1 MVMHTWFVSLAAG
14 FVAHDYR
21 VRLGQL
27 LQLMQVR
34 CRNIG
39 SVQVAG
45 FVGQKLYRFAAE
57 RFVAVK
63 ADKKQYVLEKAIP
76 DEPPA
81 NATQAVK
88 KAWEKHVDDSA
99 EVSCLMLATMI
110 PELQKNLEDLAAFDM
125 ITQLKEMFQEQAR
138 HERFE
143 TMKSLMGCQ
152 MQEGSSVSTHVLKM
166 KSYIDQLERLGFPL
180 SIELAGDMI
189 LNSLPKSFDHFILNY
204 NMNGWEKS
212 ITELHKMLKTTEVN
226 IPSKTSPVLM
236 INEGRIKKPN
246 NKGKNIRGKGKG
258 KAKVVV
264 PKQPSKKIEKDAK
277 CFHCEEMGHWKRN
290 CPKYLAELNKTKSS
304 GASTSG
310 IFGLKNVRELKDGE
324 MELHVGNGAHVA
336 VKAIGEYEI
345 LLPSG
350 FYLKL
355 DNAKPHNGIYE
366 INVSNSCTSS
376 SMYTMNTKRLKS
388 DFSQSYLWHCR
399 LGHISKKRMEK
410 LQTDGIVEPT
420 GSETFDT
427 CESCLSG
434 KMTKAPFLGVGE
446 KATELL
452 GFIHTDVCGPF
463 KTMTRTGKRYFITFI
478 DDFSRYGY
486 VYLISHKHE
495 AFEVFKTFQKEV
507 ENQLGKTIK
516 AIRSDRGGKYLSYEF
531 EEHLRQC
538 GIVSQLT
545 PPGTPQ
551 LNGVSERR
559 NRTLLDMVRS
569 MMSRTNLPHSFWG
582 YALETAAKL
591 VNIAPTKKVN
601 KIPYEIWHGSKP
613 KTSYL
618 KVWGCDAYVKRE
630 TPNKLEPRG
639 EKVVFV
645 GYPKETMGYYF
656 YQPDKNKVVIIRK
669 GTFLEKEFLAR
680 SQADNIVDMEVIPEH
695 NLRSSRDRRDPDR
708 YGFFIQ
714 GNDVP
719 FLDGTEPTNYK
730 TAISDLES
738 DKWLDAMGAEMQSMH
753 DNQVWDLVDLPPNCK
768 TVGSKWVFMKKT
780 DMDGNVHTFKARL
793 VAKSFTQTQGIDY
806 EETFSPVAMLKSI
819 RILIAIS
826 AYYDYEIWQMDVKT
840 AFLNGHLIEDVY
852 MAQPEGFVDPKNP
865 NKVCKLKKSIYGLKQ
880 AYRSWNLRFDEKIK
894 EFGFLKNEDEPC
906 VYMKASGSIVMFLI
920 LYVDDILL
928 IGNDIP
934 TLNGVKSW
942 SFDAFQCKM
951 PKEVF
956 YLWHMGRS
964 YGTSDAAKEAAWMKK
979 FIADLGVVP
988 SIARPIE
995 VMCDNSGAIAQAKE
1009 PRSHH
1014 STKHILRKFH
1024 YIREILERGDITIN
1038 KVHTDH
1044 NLADPFTKP
1053 MPQAK
1058 HEEHARNIGLRFA
1071 SDWI

>member
-1 MVMHTWFVSLAAG
+1 MSTSNSNNNSSHSNYALRSIL
-14 FVAHDYR
+14 DKEK
-21 VRLGQL
+21 L
-27 LQLMQVR
+27 
-34 CRNIG
+34 NG
-39 SVQVAG
+39 SNFIDWHHNLRIV
-45 FVGQKLYRFAAE
+45 L
-57 RFVAVK
+57 K

-81 NATQAVK
+81 NTTQAVK

-189 LNSLPKSFDHFILNY
+189 LNSLPKSFDHFIMNY

-212 ITELHKMLKTTEVN
+212 ITELHKMLKTAEVN

-264 PKQPSKKIEKDAK
+264 PKHPSKK
-277 CFHCEEMGHWKRN
+277 MKRMPN
-290 CPKYLAELNKTKSS
+290 
-304 GASTSG
+304 ASTVKRWVIG
-310 IFGLKNVRELKDGE
+310 RGTELKNVRELKDGE

-355 DNAKPHNGIYE
+355 DNVCFIPNVTRNIVSVSRLHEQGFDYVFNGNYISAYFNNMFYFEAKPHNGIYE

-388 DFSQSYLWHCR
+388 DFNQSYLWHCR

-434 KMTKAPFLGVGE
+434 KMTKAPFSGVGE

-452 GFIHTDVCGPF
+452 GLIHTDVCGPF

-516 AIRSDRGGKYLSYEF
+516 AIRSDRGGEYLSYEF
-531 EEHLRQC
+531 EKHLRQC

-545 PPGTPQ
+545 PPGTP
-551 LNGVSERR
+551 
-559 NRTLLDMVRS
+559 
-569 MMSRTNLPHSFWG
+569 
-582 YALETAAKL
+582 
-591 VNIAPTKKVN
+591 
-601 KIPYEIWHGSKP
+601 
-613 KTSYL
+613 
-618 KVWGCDAYVKRE
+618 
-630 TPNKLEPRG
+630 
-639 EKVVFV
+639 
-645 GYPKETMGYYF
+645 
-656 YQPDKNKVVIIRK
+656 
-669 GTFLEKEFLAR
+669 
-680 SQADNIVDMEVIPEH
+680 
-695 NLRSSRDRRDPDR
+695 
-708 YGFFIQ
+708 
-714 GNDVP
+714 
-719 FLDGTEPTNYK
+719 
-730 TAISDLES
+730 
-738 DKWLDAMGAEMQSMH
+738 
-753 DNQVWDLVDLPPNCK
+753 
-768 TVGSKWVFMKKT
+768 
-780 DMDGNVHTFKARL
+780 
-793 VAKSFTQTQGIDY
+793 
-806 EETFSPVAMLKSI
+806 
-819 RILIAIS
+819 
-826 AYYDYEIWQMDVKT
+826 
-840 AFLNGHLIEDVY
+840 
-852 MAQPEGFVDPKNP
+852 
-865 NKVCKLKKSIYGLKQ
+865 
-880 AYRSWNLRFDEKIK
+880 
-894 EFGFLKNEDEPC
+894 
-906 VYMKASGSIVMFLI
+906 
-920 LYVDDILL
+920 
-928 IGNDIP
+928 
-934 TLNGVKSW
+934 
-942 SFDAFQCKM
+942 
-951 PKEVF
+951 
-956 YLWHMGRS
+956 
-964 YGTSDAAKEAAWMKK
+964 
-979 FIADLGVVP
+979 
-988 SIARPIE
+988 
-995 VMCDNSGAIAQAKE
+995 
-1009 PRSHH
+1009 
-1014 STKHILRKFH
+1014 
-1024 YIREILERGDITIN
+1024 
-1038 KVHTDH
+1038 
-1044 NLADPFTKP
+1044 
-1053 MPQAK
+1053 
-1058 HEEHARNIGLRFA
+1058 
-1071 SDWI
+1071 

>member
-1 MVMHTWFVSLAAG
+1 MSTSNSNNNSSHSNYALRSILDKEKLNGSNFIDW
-14 FVAHDYR
+14 H
-21 VRLGQL
+21 
-27 LQLMQVR
+27 
-34 CRNIG
+34 RNLRI
-39 SVQVAG
+39 V
-45 FVGQKLYRFAAE
+45 L
-57 RFVAVK
+57 K

-125 ITQLKEMFQEQAR
+125 ITQLKEMFQEQAH

-166 KSYIDQLERLGFPL
+166 KSYIDQLERLGFSL

-189 LNSLPKSFDHFILNY
+189 LNSLPKSFDHFIMNY

-212 ITELHKMLKTTEVN
+212 ITELHKMLKTAEVN

-290 CPKYLAELNKTKSS
+290 CPKYLAELKKAKSS

-310 IFGLKNVRELKDGE
+310 IFVIEMYSFSPKSWVFDTGCGSHICNKMKGLKNVRELKDGE

-355 DNAKPHNGIYE
+355 DNVCFIPNVTRNIVSVSRLHEQGFDYVFNGNYISAYFNNMFYFEAKPHNGIYE
-366 INVSNSCTSS
+366 IDVSNSCTSS
-376 SMYTMNTKRLKS
+376 SMYSINTKRLKS
-388 DFSQSYLWHCR
+388 DFNQSYLWHCR
-399 LGHISKKRMEK
+399 LGYISKKRMEK

-434 KMTKAPFLGVGE
+434 KMTKAPFSGVGE

-452 GFIHTDVCGPF
+452 GLIHTDVCGPF

-516 AIRSDRGGKYLSYEF
+516 AIRSDRGGEYLSYEF

-591 VNIAPTKKVN
+591 VNIAPTKKVD
-601 KIPYEIWHGSKP
+601 KTPYEIWHGSKP

-656 YQPDKNKVVIIRK
+656 YQPDKNKVVIMRK

-680 SQADNIVDMEVIPEH
+680 SQADNIVDMEVIPE
-695 NLRSSRDRRDPDR
+695 
-708 YGFFIQ
+708 
-714 GNDVP
+714 
-719 FLDGTEPTNYK
+719 T
-730 TAISDLES
+730 
-738 DKWLDAMGAEMQSMH
+738 
-753 DNQVWDLVDLPPNCK
+753 
-768 TVGSKWVFMKKT
+768 
-780 DMDGNVHTFKARL
+780 
-793 VAKSFTQTQGIDY
+793 
-806 EETFSPVAMLKSI
+806 
-819 RILIAIS
+819 
-826 AYYDYEIWQMDVKT
+826 
-840 AFLNGHLIEDVY
+840 
-852 MAQPEGFVDPKNP
+852 QPEVETLSQLRVDTTP
-865 NKVCKLKKSIYGLKQ
+865 V
-880 AYRSWNLRFDEKIK
+880 
-894 EFGFLKNEDEPC
+894 
-906 VYMKASGSIVMFLI
+906 
-920 LYVDDILL
+920 
-928 IGNDIP
+928 
-934 TLNGVKSW
+934 T
-942 SFDAFQCKM
+942 
-951 PKEVF
+951 
-956 YLWHMGRS
+956 HH
-964 YGTSDAAKEAAWMKK
+964 
-979 FIADLGVVP
+979 
-988 SIARPIE
+988 
-995 VMCDNSGAIAQAKE
+995 
-1009 PRSHH
+1009 PRSNFGVDF
-1014 STKHILRKFH
+1014 SSGV
-1024 YIREILERGDITIN
+1024 EIL
-1038 KVHTDH
+1038 
-1044 NLADPFTKP
+1044 
-1053 MPQAK
+1053 
-1058 HEEHARNIGLRFA
+1058 
-1071 SDWI
+1071 